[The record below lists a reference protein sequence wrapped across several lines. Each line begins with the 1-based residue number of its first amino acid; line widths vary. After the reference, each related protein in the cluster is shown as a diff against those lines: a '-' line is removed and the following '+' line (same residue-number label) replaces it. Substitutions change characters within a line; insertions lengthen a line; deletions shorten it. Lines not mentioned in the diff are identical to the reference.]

1 MKLPLFALLGCSLL
15 VACHDDA
22 KPDPVATTTTPSA
35 SAPPAAPSAV
45 PSAIASTV
53 PTSTTPPPS
62 TVTTTPTSTVAVTP
76 APSAPS
82 TAPTGPTKPV
92 FAHFAAP
99 QYTVDASNPGTCKA
113 GADCAVSL
121 RFQTTGEFHVNDD
134 YPYRFTANDAP
145 GVQFLGSDGGGT
157 FSKKT
162 GDFQKANATSAV
174 MNVRFR
180 ATTAGT
186 AAIAGTFK
194 VAFCT
199 DTACTPATQSVAL
212 SVPVH

>member
-1 MKLPLFALLGCSLL
+1 ML

-35 SAPPAAPSAV
+35 SSPPAAPSAP
-45 PSAIASTV
+45 PSAAATASTPSPLASA
-53 PTSTTPPPS
+53 PTQTA
-62 TVTTTPTSTVAVTP
+62 TTTPTSATTVAVTP
-76 APSAPS
+76 SASAP
-82 TAPTGPTKPV
+82 PTGPAKPV

-180 ATTAGT
+180 AAAAGT

-194 VAFCT
+194 VAYCT
-199 DTACTPATQSVAL
+199 DTACTPTTQSVAL
-212 SVPVH
+212 SVPIH